1 MSATNADGWPG
12 LFAAAKGNQ
21 DPPDV
26 KTDSAAVCP
35 AFSKSG
41 NVILRSKDNV
51 IFKLNGFTKGSQVS

>member
-1 MSATNADGWPG
+1 MSATNAERWPG

-41 NVILRSKDNV
+41 NVALRSKDNMTFRV
-51 IFKLNGFTKGSQVS
+51 NDFHLKAAR